1 MPQKYHIDNFK
12 APKHLPF
19 SITHGD
25 VVITVDVTGPFDR
38 ASIPP
43 QYMTPDDI
51 RDMADYISTACIY
64 TYLSGLASYGGFVT
78 KGIGRLKAQVLD
90 INAEIETYPYPVS
103 TAFIVLSITQRII
116 GNPQPGATD
125 PFIPSLMQTWENGE
139 VVPRMDPAI
148 REEYLRR
155 AEVFVRAAG
164 PMSVGSS
171 RKWWDGFD
179 GAPAPALTANQT
191 INISLNQAG
200 GGTNS
205 LEDSVDIA

>member
-1 MPQKYHIDNFK
+1 MPQMYHIDNFK

-43 QYMTPDDI
+43 QYMAPDEI
-51 RDMADYISTACIY
+51 RDMADYISTACVY
-64 TYLSGLASYGGFVT
+64 KYLSGEASYGGFVT
-78 KGIGRLKAQVLD
+78 KGIGRLKTQVLD
-90 INAEIETYPYPVS
+90 INAEIDKYPYPVS
-103 TAFIVLSITQRII
+103 TAFIVLSITQRIV

-125 PFIPSLMQTWENGE
+125 PVIPTLMQIWENAE
-139 VVPRMDPAI
+139 IVPRMDPALQ
-148 REEYLRR
+148 EEYIRR
-155 AEVFVRAAG
+155 AEVFVKAAG

-179 GAPAPALTANQT
+179 GAPAPVLTANQT
-191 INISLNQAG
+191 INISLFPAG
-200 GGTNS
+200 EETAS
-205 LEDSVDIA
+205 TDDSVDIA